1 MASISGITF
10 DNQNVTAAEDAVMQK
25 LLFPDGI
32 VSGLTITHTDRAVL
46 IAPGRFF
53 ICGRRV
59 KILSAISVPIVSTV
73 SEGYARVKC
82 VVDMSREAS
91 SSVFDQVRFEAEVS
105 AANVFPA
112 LVTDDINA
120 GGTVYELA
128 EAFVTIANYKITG
141 VTKAIS
147 ETQYRKDGITTYT
160 HSRSGTVH
168 ALIGTGYSIR
178 FRATAD
184 FVNGDTFTVNGTA
197 VTASTPNKESVVNA
211 FKSGSMVMAQ
221 INGTLLTIY
230 SDAQTTAN
238 TALANAATAQTTANN
253 HIANKSNPHGVTKSQ
268 VGLSKVANVTTTMG
282 YDGNL
287 WISYS

>member
-46 IAPGRFF
+46 IATGRFF

-128 EAFVTIANYKITG
+128 VAFVTIANYKITG

-168 ALIGTGYSIR
+168 ALIGTGYNIR

>member
-1 MASISGITF
+1 MASICGITF

-32 VSGLTITHTDRAVL
+32 VSGCTLTYTDQALL

-59 KILSAISVPIVSTV
+59 KILSAVSVPIVSTV

-82 VVDMSREAS
+82 VVDLSKESS
-91 SSVFDQVRFEAEVS
+91 SSVFDQVRFEVEVS

-120 GGTVYELA
+120 GGTVYEMVV
-128 EAFVTIANYKITG
+128 AFVTISNYKITG
-141 VTKAIS
+141 ITKAIS
-147 ETQYRKDGITTYT
+147 ETQYLKDGLSTYT

-168 ALIGTGYSIR
+168 SLIGTGCNLR

-184 FVNGDTFTVNGTA
+184 FVNGDTFSVNGTA
-197 VTASTPNKESVVNA
+197 VTASTPNKETVVNA
-211 FKSGSMVMAQ
+211 FKADSMVTAQ
-221 INGTLLTIY
+221 LNGSTLTIC
-230 SDAQTTAN
+230 SDAQTSSN
-238 TALANAATAQTTANN
+238 TAITNAATAQSTANN

>member
-32 VSGLTITHTDRAVL
+32 VSGCTLTYTDQTLV

-59 KILSAISVPIVSTV
+59 KILSAVSVPIVSTV

-82 VVDMSREAS
+82 VVDLSKESS

-112 LVTDDINA
+112 LVTNDINA
-120 GGTVYELA
+120 GGTLYEMPL
-128 EAFVTIANYKITG
+128 AFVTIANYKITG
-141 VTKAIS
+141 IAKAIC
-147 ETQYRKDGITTYT
+147 ETQYLKDGLTTYT

-168 ALIGTGYSIR
+168 SLIGTGCNLR

-184 FVNGDTFTVNGTA
+184 FVNGDTFSVNGTA
-197 VTASTPNKESVVNA
+197 VTASTPNKETVVNA
-211 FKSGSMVMAQ
+211 FKSGSMITAQ
-221 INGTLLTIY
+221 LNGAALTIY

>member
-128 EAFVTIANYKITG
+128 VAFVTIANYKITG

-147 ETQYRKDGITTYT
+147 ETQELKDGITTYT

-168 ALIGTGYSIR
+168 ALIGTGCNLR
-178 FRATAD
+178 FRATAN

-197 VTASTPNKESVVNA
+197 VTASTPNQETVVNA
-211 FKSGSMVMAQ
+211 FKSGSMVTAQ
-221 INGTLLTIY
+221 LHGAMLTIY
-230 SDAQTTAN
+230 SDAQTSAN
-238 TALANAATAQTTANN
+238 TAITNAATAQTTANN